1 MHRLC
6 YTLVEKSQFNFV
18 FFLQAVKLEG
28 DHTRYLAVVSCI
40 GRQDTEESVVLGMDL
55 LDKAHIG
62 LVLPIWAHT
71 HIKLDGDG

>member
-1 MHRLC
+1 M
-6 YTLVEKSQFNFV
+6 
-18 FFLQAVKLEG
+18 EG

-62 LVLPIWAHT
+62 LVLPVWAHT